1 MEVSKRWLV
10 IFCVFLLSVTSFS
23 CANSKMLFVD
33 ALTGDDSNRGT
44 VDKPLKTLGQAARLV
59 NRQKK
64 PGPSTIRLSPGIYNL
79 SQTIVFDNQGKYT
92 QKDRLTIE
100 ASVLPD
106 DPKWKP
112 SLMPVILSTQDP
124 RDAEHRDKHTE
135 TYSLN
140 VKTSHVTIRGL
151 KFLGNPL
158 SNNWHA
164 CIGRADEYLDDLVV
178 SQCMFVGDRDA
189 LNIYCPVIATG
200 DRLIVEHCVFYA
212 CHASVVYWDGL
223 EGIGG
228 KGCAMRYCIVNNG
241 HISGVWTCQTAED
254 FEFHHNVIT
263 ECEYFWLRKNG
274 DQQKYRVH
282 DCIVTNNKHYS
293 GYGTAAGP
301 TGQTGSEVTFDEK
314 NVIKEGNILLVKDKK
329 DKNYLHVTPGT
340 LASELGAGLF
350 SKDHEVNIAPQ
361 QRTND

>member
-1 MEVSKRWLV
+1 MQVGKGRLA
-10 IFCVFLLSVTSFS
+10 IFCILLFSVTSPS
-23 CANSKMLFVD
+23 CANSKMLFID

-64 PGPSTIRLSPGIYNL
+64 PGPATIRLSPGIYNL
-79 SQTIVFDNQGKYT
+79 SETVVFDNQGKYT

-100 ASVLPD
+100 AGVLPD

-124 RDAEHRDKHTE
+124 RDAGHRDKHTE
-135 TYSLN
+135 TYSLK

-164 CIGRADEYLDDLVV
+164 CIERVDEYLDDLVV

-189 LNIYCPVIATG
+189 LNIYAPVIATG
-200 DRLIVEHCVFYA
+200 DRLIVENCVFYA

-241 HISGVWTCQTAED
+241 HISSVWTCQTSED

-263 ECEYFWLRKNG
+263 DCEYFWMRKNG
-274 DQQKYRVH
+274 DQQKYRVR
-282 DCIVTNNKHYS
+282 DCIITNNKHYS
-293 GYGTAAGP
+293 GYSTAAGP

-314 NVIKEGNILLVKDKK
+314 EVIKEGNILLEKNKK
-329 DKNYLHVTPGT
+329 DKNYLHFVPGS
-340 LASELGAGLF
+340 LASELGAGIF
-350 SKDHEVNIAPQ
+350 RK
-361 QRTND
+361 